1 MNILFVESNELEQLL
16 SFQSEFLSVVPQED
30 SEDDRVSYVAPPYS
44 PFSVTISLMHLF
56 MVMLMM
62 T

>member
-16 SFQSEFLSVVPQED
+16 SFQSEFISVVTQED
-30 SEDDRVSYVAPPYS
+30 SDDRVSYVAPPYS
-44 PFSVTISLMHLF
+44 PFSVTMHLF